1 MEPIEQTFWSVM
13 KQLEVL
19 AVSQYK
25 KFIPELSAT
34 RKEIFLQ
41 NVPSQKSSA
50 DDQLSSAVER
60 LVEVAT
66 KNSRLDTLLLQGFT
80 LELMGQAIYRAIQNV
95 SSVNE
100 NSHLLAEQAYTAS
113 QDVLQQVLSILRK
126 ENLVGDSGFKAF
138 VSATQDVFG
147 ALDSM
152 GTLIDETF
160 AGQSQFRFD
169 DILADAVAELLKYG
183 ADLGMDRK
191 KLLRQL
197 TSSLMTG

>member
-1 MEPIEQTFWSVM
+1 MNEYEQTFWSVM

-25 KFIPELSAT
+25 KFIPELSTA

-41 NVPSQKSSA
+41 NMPSQKVSS
-50 DDQLSSAVER
+50 DDELFSAVER
-60 LVEVAT
+60 LVQVAT

-80 LELMGQAIYRAIQNV
+80 LELMGQAIYKTIQNI

-126 ENLVGDSGFKAF
+126 ENLVGDSVFKAF

-152 GTLIDETF
+152 GSLIDETF

>member
-1 MEPIEQTFWSVM
+1 MIEIEQTFWSMM
-13 KQLEVL
+13 KQLEAL

-25 KFIPELSAT
+25 KFIPELNTA

-41 NVPSQKSSA
+41 GLPSQQNSPS
-50 DDQLSSAVER
+50 DQLSTAVEK
-60 LVEVAT
+60 LVQAAT

-80 LELMGQAIYRAIQNV
+80 LEILGQAVYRAIQNT
-95 SSVNE
+95 SAINE
-100 NSHLLAEQAYTAS
+100 SSHLLAQQANTAS
-113 QDVLQQVLSILRK
+113 QDVLQQILSTLRK
-126 ENLVGDSGFKAF
+126 ENVVGDSGFKAF

-152 GTLIDETF
+152 GSLIDETF
-160 AGQSQFRFD
+160 TSESQLKFD
-169 DILADAVAELLKYG
+169 DVLADAVTELLKYG

-191 KLLRQL
+191 KLLRHL

>member
-41 NVPSQKSSA
+41 NVPSQKSST